1 MAMAVLRP
9 AIVAHPDIIAG
20 IRKNK
25 SVRLGRVVPEPLQ
38 HIAVLSVDHQH
49 SRLLNFQ
56 IIGELAWDSVKG
68 QNVTV
73 IGDYGMLL
81 ASESVFEA

>member
-1 MAMAVLRP
+1 
-9 AIVAHPDIIAG
+9 
-20 IRKNK
+20 
-25 SVRLGRVVPEPLQ
+25 
-38 HIAVLSVDHQH
+38 VDHQH